1 MFFKPVIDFIEQN
14 QKFILTAHE
23 TPDGDAI
30 GSECALTMVLKKM
43 GKKVKIFN
51 SDATPFKFRFVD
63 VDNDVK
69 VLKDKNQLPK
79 DLSEYV
85 LFILDTNDTNN
96 IGIIADYVL
105 PHVKQYFII
114 DHHDS
119 DITVQSGNLIQRG
132 ASSTAELLY
141 LLFQEMNAEIDLN
154 MAHALYTAIVYDTG
168 SFVYPKTTATTF
180 KIAHEMVTLGVNPN
194 YVYSRVYE
202 CNSISSV
209 ILESRVLSS
218 LKLELNN
225 HVAIQTMPKEV
236 IMESGSKYEEADQ
249 IINIPLKAEAI
260 RVSIF
265 FKEDLNGLQRCS
277 LRSKGNIDVVE
288 IARSFGGGGHKNAAG
303 FKCRES
309 WEIIRKKVLQKLKKY
324 FKDEL

>member
-51 SDATPFKFRFVD
+51 YDATPFKFRFVD
-63 VDNDVK
+63 VGNDVK
-69 VLKDKNQLPK
+69 VLKDKNQLPM

-265 FKEDLNGLQRCS
+265 FKEDLNGLLRCS

-309 WEIIRKKVLQKLKKY
+309 REIIRKKVLQKLKKY

>member
-30 GSECALTMVLKKM
+30 GSECALTMALKKM

-63 VDNDVK
+63 VGHDVK
-69 VLKDKNQLPK
+69 VLKNKDQLPK

-105 PHVKQYFII
+105 PYVKQYFII

-119 DITVQSGNLIQRG
+119 DIVVQSGNLIQRG
-132 ASSTAELLY
+132 ASSTAELIY
-141 LLFQEMNAEIDLN
+141 LLFQEMNAEIDIN

-168 SFVYPKTTATTF
+168 SFVYPKTTAVTF
-180 KIAHEMVTLGVNPN
+180 KIAYEMVTLGVNPN
-194 YVYSRVYE
+194 YVFSRVYE

-225 HVAIQTMPKEV
+225 HVAVQTMPKEV
-236 IMESGSKYEEADQ
+236 ILESGSKYEEADQ

-309 WEIIRKKVLQKLKKY
+309 REIIRKKVLQKLKKY

>member
-1 MFFKPVIDFIEQN
+1 MFFKPVIDFITRYN
-14 QKFILTAHE
+14 KFILTAHE

-30 GSECALTMVLKKM
+30 GSECALAMVLKKI

-51 SDATPFKFRFVD
+51 SDNTPSKFKFID
-63 VDNDVK
+63 AQKDIK
-69 VLKDKNQLPK
+69 ILKHKNQLPK
-79 DLSEYV
+79 DLKEYV

-96 IGIIADYVL
+96 IGVVAEYIL
-105 PHVKQYFII
+105 PVVKEHFII

-119 DITVQSGNLIQRG
+119 DIPVFSGNLIQRG

-141 LLFQEMNAEIDLN
+141 HIFQDMNAEIDIEIAN
-154 MAHALYTAIVYDTG
+154 ALYTAIVYDTG
-168 SFVYPKTTATTF
+168 SFVYPKTTAITF
-180 KIAHEMVTLGVNPN
+180 KIAYEMVALGVNPN
-194 YVYSRVYE
+194 NIFARVYE

-209 ILESRVLSS
+209 ILESKILAT
-218 LKLELNN
+218 LKLELND
-225 HVAIQTMPKEV
+225 HVAIQTMTKET
-236 IMESGSKYEEADQ
+236 ILESGSKYEEADQ

-265 FKEDLNGLQRCS
+265 FKQDTNGLLRCS
-277 LRSKGNIDVVE
+277 LRSKGDIDVVE

-303 FKCRES
+303 FKCKES
-309 WEIIRKKVLQKLKKY
+309 REIIQKKVLQKLKKY

>member
-69 VLKDKNQLPK
+69 VLKNKSQLPG
-79 DLSEYV
+79 DLSDYV

-96 IGIIADYVL
+96 IGIIADFVL

-119 DITVQSGNLIQRG
+119 DIAVQSGNLIQRG

-141 LLFQEMNAEIDLN
+141 LLFQEMNAEIDLP

-180 KIAHEMVTLGVNPN
+180 KIAYEMVTLGVNPN
-194 YVYSRVYE
+194 YVFSRVYE

-218 LKLELNN
+218 LQLELNN
-225 HVAIQTMPKEV
+225 HVAIQTMTKET
-236 IMESGSKYEEADQ
+236 ITESGSKYEEADQ

-265 FKEDLNGLQRCS
+265 FKQDLNGLLRCS

-303 FKCRES
+303 FKCKES
-309 WEIIRKKVLQKLKKY
+309 QEIIHKKVLHKLKKY
-324 FKDEL
+324 FKDE